1 VKHFITWHAFDGYV
15 QELAQHIKQSMDTDL
30 HDIVGVSRGGL
41 VLAAALSYALNIKNV
56 HSVGIRSYTTNN
68 DQQDI
73 QVYQHLNLGDLR
85 HHVLVVDDVSD
96 TGNTFLHLQKLL
108 INKQVTTASWPQSA
122 TPSWYQTTVH
132 CSWIPVFGLYF
143 LGINS

>member
-1 VKHFITWHAFDGYV
+1 
-15 QELAQHIKQSMDTDL
+15 MDTDL

-108 INKQVTTASWPQSA
+108 INKQVTTASLATKCDTKLVPDHSA
-122 TPSWYQTTVH
+122 LQLDS
-132 CSWIPVFGLYF
+132 SIWIVFPWDK
-143 LGINS
+143 